1 MSADSSSA
9 YTNLVAAIERT
20 KALDQAIENNERM
33 LAELR
38 DLKADVARVVAER
51 ERLRAANAEL
61 LAACEA
67 DQAFWQHYL
76 NCPRCTGTFFCHEAA
91 NLMIEARKLR
101 VVAVA
106 KAEGSD
112 GP

>member
-1 MSADSSSA
+1 MAHTPGPWKFRKHLGGEEGEVIAQDVRFDTDFL
-9 YTNLVAAIERT
+9 YI
-20 KALDQAIENNERM
+20 
-33 LAELR
+33 AEIFGHYQ
-38 DLKADVARVVAER
+38 DDEC
-51 ERLRAANAEL
+51 AANGRLIAAAPDL

-101 VVAVA
+101 VVAIARA
-106 KAEGSD
+106 KG
-112 GP
+112 G